1 MPMSLVHRLT
11 HSTPHAAWTVLP
23 LIRGIVGPV
32 FLFEGLQKFFYPAIR
47 GPGRFESMGFPAP
60 EFFGYFVGTFEVVC
74 GALILLGLFT
84 RLAAVPTFVIMT
96 VAIITT
102 KIPIWLGHGFG
113 PFGVRDVPY
122 YGFLSMAHEMRTDWA
137 MWLGSLA
144 LIIAGSGP
152 WALDARWAERDDAPS
167 RRSAS

>member
-1 MPMSLVHRLT
+1 MSLMNRLT

-23 LIRGIVGPV
+23 LIRAMVGPV
-32 FLFEGLQKFFYPAIR
+32 FLFEGLQKFIYPAIR

-60 EFFGYFVGTFEVVC
+60 ELLGYLVGGFEIVC
-74 GALILLGLFT
+74 GVFILLGLFT

-102 KIPIWLGHGFG
+102 KIPVLLGHGFG
-113 PFGVRDVPY
+113 PFTVRDAPY

-152 WALDARWAERDDAPS
+152 WALDTRRAGPDDSPS
-167 RRSAS
+167 QRAAS